1 MTVAPVQKR
10 LIEFITEYH
19 ARHGL
24 PPTRREM
31 MEMLGVA
38 SLSTVNYHLDKL
50 EKHGLI
56 RLTPRVDRGIT
67 LVSSDTDRTGTT
79 LVPLLGTVSAGQ
91 PLDVF
96 MNRDLI
102 PVPTD
107 MLNLRFDNYVLEVR
121 GDSMIDEHICD
132 GDRIVVRSQVV
143 ARNGETVVALVD
155 GTAATVKTIF
165 FENGAIRLQPANRD
179 YQPIMVAPPQ
189 TLEIQGIVVGVIR
202 YKQAV

>member
-1 MTVAPVQKR
+1 MTVAPTQKK
-10 LIEFITEYH
+10 LLEFITDYH
-19 ARHGL
+19 SRHGL

-31 MEMLGVA
+31 METLGVA
-38 SLSTVNYHLDKL
+38 SLSTVNYHLERL
-50 EKHGLI
+50 EKSGLI

-67 LVSSDTDRTGTT
+67 LVSSDADRTGMT

-96 MNRDLI
+96 ANRDQI

-143 ARNGETVVALVD
+143 ARSGETVVALVD

-165 FENGAIRLQPANRD
+165 FEAGAIRLQPANRD
-179 YQPIMVAPPQ
+179 YQPIIVAPPQ

-202 YKQAV
+202 YKRPI